1 MHFCQR
7 ANKNAAVCDCLR
19 SCGELVRLSPKCMP
33 PIAAH
38 TADGRYFLHKICR
51 LQWWRTFKIFT
62 FSPIGNPSLLCLHC
76 LHRNVAH
83 SCKYLLRKI
92 TTGSFPALLFHRDI
106 SCVLPHAPAPFLQ
119 FYILCS
125 NSAWKFCPTSSEV
138 LF

>member
-1 MHFCQR
+1 MVLLLLSKVTQMHFCQQ

-62 FSPIGNPSLLCLHC
+62 FSPIGNSSLLCLHC

-83 SCKYLLRKI
+83 SCKYLLRKNH
-92 TTGSFPALLFHRDI
+92 HRKL
-106 SCVLPHAPAPFLQ
+106 SGTPFSSRYFLRASSRPCSVSAVLYF
-119 FYILCS
+119 
-125 NSAWKFCPTSSEV
+125 V
-138 LF
+138 